1 MKITR
6 FAAAVAAC
14 LAVTPAVAAT
24 FTIDFENVPLNAAG
38 VYLPGATTLFVSYPG
53 LFNHDF
59 ADFGGGCCWSGWTVS
74 NQTDTTT
81 AGFGNQYSAYT
92 GGGEGGSAQYG
103 LAYLGSPTITFDTP
117 TIVSAASFANTTY
130 AALSM
135 LQGDGFAK
143 KFGGASGNDADFLT
157 LTVEGRNTRGEIT
170 GTVVV
175 TLADYRFADN
185 ASDYVL
191 EGWQRTDLT
200 PLGVVNAVTF
210 SMASSDTGFFGINTP
225 TYFAIDDITVAAVPE
240 PGTTALVALGLGIV
254 AAGAFRRR

>member
-6 FAAAVAAC
+6 FAAALAAC
-14 LAVTPAVAAT
+14 LVTAPALAV
-24 FTIDFENVPLNAAG
+24 TIDFENVPLNAAG

-135 LQGDGFAK
+135 LHGDGFAK

-200 PLGVVNAVTF
+200 ALGVVNAVTF
-210 SMASSDTGFFGINTP
+210 SMASSDTGVFGINTP